1 MLLSSATLGN
11 VKYEMTDIYPTNL
24 PGMDRKPK
32 MCYGYLRDLTHS
44 KFSKESMLVSIVIT
58 PERKTATVFVL

>member
-1 MLLSSATLGN
+1 
-11 VKYEMTDIYPTNL
+11 MTDIYPTNL

-32 MCYGYLRDLTHS
+32 MCYGYLGDLTHS
-44 KFSKESMLVSIVIT
+44 KFSEESMLVSIVIT